1 MENQKFIKQAVDF
14 QRNAFNNAFQA
25 VVLFQDQT
33 ERATKTILDQAN
45 LVPEEGKNLIGT
57 WTENYKKG
65 LNQYKEAVD
74 AGFNRIEELLGTAH

>member
-1 MENQKFIKQAVDF
+1 MENQQLIKQAVDF

-33 ERATKTILDQAN
+33 ERATKTLLAQVT
-45 LVPEEGKNLIGT
+45 LVPEEGKTLIGT

-74 AGFNRIEELLGTAH
+74 AGFNRIEEFLGTAH